1 LTGRAA
7 GRTIDWIG
15 SLRVEAAVSEHEH
28 EQQSDKTS
36 DETDETMQDL
46 DVPEE
51 DAEDVKA
58 GMRKSGG
65 DPGDIIAI

>member
-1 LTGRAA
+1 M
-7 GRTIDWIG
+7 
-15 SLRVEAAVSEHEH
+15 SEHEH

-51 DAEDVKA
+51 DAEDVQGGRKA
-58 GMRKSGG
+58 GDKV
-65 DPGDIIAI
+65 

>member
-1 LTGRAA
+1 
-7 GRTIDWIG
+7 
-15 SLRVEAAVSEHEH
+15 VSEHEH

-58 GMRKSGG
+58 GTRKAGG
-65 DPGDIIAI
+65 DPGEIIAI